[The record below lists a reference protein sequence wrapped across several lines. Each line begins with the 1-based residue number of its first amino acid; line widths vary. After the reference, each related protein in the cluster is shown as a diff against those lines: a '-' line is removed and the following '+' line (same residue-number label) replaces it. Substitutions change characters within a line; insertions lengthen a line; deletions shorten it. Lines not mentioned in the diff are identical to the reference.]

1 MRQARRRRE
10 KNAMRKILTV
20 ILCLMAALCLCTG
33 ALAADQTLLSR
44 EAEDIESY
52 FYPQRLLAVGDTL
65 YILCGTE
72 EGVSLYRWQEGM
84 EEAEQLTDA
93 LFRGD
98 RFDTMEDAL
107 AYVEHAEE
115 PVPGDPEHAI
125 GNLVFTDGERLLA
138 LNHLNGKLFAFSVEN
153 GKIVYEDL
161 ATVEDAALMRHES
174 DDYSY
179 WLYPENWAVAGD
191 KLLMPLMDWNDA
203 TGEQDCRMVV
213 LDLATGALTRADIPY
228 ADVVTSYRD
237 GKALMLCRDPEQSY
251 DEEKGEYYPYDLV
264 VWNPADNTTEVIGQ
278 LQADWVNQTAYLPA
292 EDALIYMD
300 NTRIMGVTGM
310 TQQEQYG
317 YAPVTYGQCPT
328 VIGNSLAFISN
339 SRVYLRTLTKGFDT
353 DDYVT
358 VYGSYMDEG
367 TEAFAEK
374 YPQTPVYLYQ
384 NYYGTAEELSQ
395 AMLTG
400 DDAMDVLRMSN
411 DEIALATLMDKG
423 YCADLS
429 GDAELM
435 AYVNSLYPAFRD
447 AVMRDGKLCAIPV
460 SAYSYDGWFINLTVM
475 EDMGLTVEDLPTNFV
490 ELCAFA
496 NRWNDEWV
504 EEYPSYT
511 LVSYVE
517 DYKQQMF
524 YWMFSG
530 YVSYC
535 QAENMELRFD
545 TPVFRALMAAL
556 ESLDVEEL
564 NRGANLPNEDETNYR
579 AGLFMEGYGVV
590 GSFYDP
596 DKPNPASMLM
606 PMTLTADTAWH
617 PEVHMEVL
625 FVNPRSTHTDA
636 ALRLIKEEIAH
647 LGDSYSH
654 VLRMDATDPV
664 RYDYYDQWVANAQ
677 KALDDARKAL
687 EEADEADKKDYQA
700 QVEELERSL
709 EDMKANEYMITEGGI
724 RYYQEKIAPA
734 MFVSRPNIFALSED
748 TAGELSTL
756 IERYL
761 QGQIKAEQMIREM
774 DSKVMMMQM
783 ENY

>member
-1 MRQARRRRE
+1 
-10 KNAMRKILTV
+10 MRKILT
-20 ILCLMAALCLCTG
+20 AALCLMMALCLCAG
-33 ALAADQTLLSR
+33 ALAADRTLLSR
-44 EAEDIESY
+44 EAEEADDNDY
-52 FYPQRLLAVGDTL
+52 FYPQQLLAVGDTL
-65 YILCGTE
+65 YILCSRDE
-72 EGVSLYRWQEGM
+72 SFSLYRWREGM
-84 EEAEQLTDA
+84 DEAELLTDA
-93 LFRGD
+93 LFRGS

-107 AYVEHAEE
+107 AYVEHADV

-138 LNHLNGKLFAFSVEN
+138 LNELNGRLFAFSVEN
-153 GKIVYEDL
+153 GKVVYEDL
-161 ATVEDAALMRHES
+161 ATVEDATLLRHES
-174 DDYSY
+174 DDFSY
-179 WLYPENWAVAGD
+179 WLYPTSRAVAGD
-191 KLLMPLMDWNDA
+191 KLLMPISDWNDA

-213 LDLATGALTRADIPY
+213 LDLTTGALTKADIPY
-228 ADVVTSYRD
+228 AEPVVSYKD
-237 GKALMLCRDPEQSY
+237 GKALLVSRDPQNSY
-251 DEEKGEYYPYDLV
+251 DSEKGEYYPFDLV
-264 VWNPADNTTEVIGQ
+264 VWNPADNTTQTVGQ
-278 LQADWVNQTAYLPA
+278 LQEDWLNGAAYLPA
-292 EDALIYMD
+292 EDALIYMN
-300 NTRIMGVTGM
+300 NTRIMGVTGL

-317 YAPVTYGQCPT
+317 YAPVTYGQSPT
-328 VIGNSLAFISN
+328 VVGNSLAFISN
-339 SRVYLRTLTKGFDT
+339 DRVYLRTLTKGFDT
-353 DDYVT
+353 NDYVT
-358 VYGSYMDEG
+358 VYGSYMDDG
-367 TEAFAEK
+367 AEAFAEK
-374 YPQTPVYLYQ
+374 YPQTPVYFYQ
-384 NYYGTAEELSQ
+384 DYYGTAEELSQ

-411 DEIALATLMDKG
+411 DETTLSTLMDKG

-435 AYVNSLYPAFRD
+435 AYVGSLYPAFRD

-460 SAYSYDGWFINLTVM
+460 SAYSYDGWFVNLTVM

-524 YWMFSG
+524 YWMFRG

-535 QAENMELRFD
+535 QAENIELRFD

-564 NRGANLPNEDETNYR
+564 NRGANLANEDETNYR

-625 FVNPRSTHTDA
+625 FVNPRSVHTDA

-647 LGDSYSH
+647 LGDTYEH
-654 VLRMDATDPV
+654 ALRMDATDPV
-664 RYDYYDQWVANAQ
+664 RYDYYDQWLKSAQ

-687 EEADEADKKDYQA
+687 EEAGEADKKDYQV
-700 QVEELERSL
+700 QVEEMERSL
-709 EDMKANEYMITEGGI
+709 EYVKKNEYMISEGSI
-724 RYYQEKIAPA
+724 RYYQEQIAPA
-734 MFVSRPNIFALSED
+734 MFVSSPSIFALSED
-748 TAGELSTL
+748 ASGELSTL

-774 DSKVMMMQM
+774 DGKVMMMQL

>member
-1 MRQARRRRE
+1 
-10 KNAMRKILTV
+10 MRKILTAA
-20 ILCLMAALCLCTG
+20 LCLMAALCLCTG
-33 ALAADQTLLSR
+33 ALAADMTLLSR
-44 EAEDIESY
+44 EAENSNDDDY
-52 FYPQRLLAVGDTL
+52 FYPQQLLTVGDTL
-65 YILCGTE
+65 YILCSRE
-72 EGVSLYRWQEGM
+72 EGVSLYRWREGM
-84 EEAEQLTDA
+84 DEAELLTDA
-93 LFRGD
+93 LFRGN
-98 RFDTMEDAL
+98 RFDTLEEAK
-107 AYVEHAEE
+107 AYVENADV
-115 PVPGDPEHAI
+115 PVSGDPEHAI

-138 LNHLNGKLFAFSVEN
+138 LNHLNGRLFAFSVEN
-153 GKIVYEDL
+153 GEVVYEDL
-161 ATVEDAALMRHES
+161 ATVEDATLLRHVS
-174 DDYSY
+174 DDFSY
-179 WLYPENWAVAGD
+179 WLYPESWAVAGG

-203 TGEQDCRMVV
+203 TGEQDCRMVT

-228 ADVVTSYRD
+228 AEPVVSYKD
-237 GKALMLCRDPEQSY
+237 GKALLISRDPQNPY
-251 DEEKGEYYPYDLV
+251 DSEKDEYYPYDLL
-264 VWNPADNTTEVIGQ
+264 VWNPADNTTEAKGQ
-278 LQADWVNQTAYLPA
+278 LQEDWLNGAAYLPA
-292 EDALIYMD
+292 EDALIYMND
-300 NTRIMGVTGM
+300 TRIMGVTGL

-317 YAPVTYGQCPT
+317 YAPVSYGQSPT
-328 VIGNSLAFISN
+328 VVGNSLAFISN

-384 NYYGTAEELSQ
+384 DYYGTAEELSQ

-411 DEIALATLMDKG
+411 DEIALSTLMDKG

-435 AYVNSLYPAFRD
+435 AYVGSLYPAFRD

-460 SAYSYDGWFINLTVM
+460 SAYSYDGWFVNLTVM
-475 EDMGLTVEDLPTNFV
+475 EDMGLTEEDLPTNFV

-535 QAENMELRFD
+535 QAENIELRFD

-564 NRGANLPNEDETNYR
+564 NRGANLANEDETNYR

-625 FVNPRSTHTDA
+625 FINPRSVHTDA

-647 LGDSYSH
+647 LGDTYEH
-654 VLRMDATDPV
+654 ALRMDATDPV
-664 RYDYYDQWVANAQ
+664 RYDYYDQWVANVQ

-687 EEADEADKKDYQA
+687 EEADEADKKDYKVR
-700 QVEELERSL
+700 VEELERHL
-709 EDMKANEYMITEGGI
+709 EDVKADEYMISEGAI
-724 RYYQEKIAPA
+724 RYYQEQIAPA

-748 TAGELSTL
+748 VSGELSTL
-756 IERYL
+756 IDRYL
-761 QGQIKAEQMIREM
+761 QGQIGAEQMIREM
-774 DSKVMMMQM
+774 DSKVLMMQM